1 MTDQS
6 RPADAV
12 DTVVGFARTLRAA
25 GVDATPGRVHALID
39 ALATLDPTDRN
50 HLYWAGRASLCASH
64 DDVDRYDRAFDAYFR
79 GEAPHQR
86 LRAVAPPRTSS
97 LRPSV
102 ADALPPDGAEDDA
115 GVPVSVPD
123 ASSAEVL
130 RHRDFA
136 AMDEAERALV
146 DRLLDRL
153 RLPGEVRRSRRHRP
167 GSGRS
172 LDRRRILREVLRQ
185 GGEPGRLHRRTR
197 RERPRRVVL
206 VVDVSGSMAAYATAL
221 LRFAHA
227 ASVRGVTPTE
237 VFTFGTR
244 LTRVTAELGHRDP
257 DTAMAAVSRAVPD
270 WSGGTR
276 LGPLLKELL
285 DRWGQRGL
293 VRGAVVVVLSDG
305 WERGDVALLDEQMA
319 RLARLA
325 HRVVWANP
333 RKAREGFEP
342 TAAGLVAALPH
353 VDDFV
358 SGHSVAALEELA
370 EVVLGHRRAPTGTKR
385 GVGAVDPYRARGVE
399 PP

>member
-1 MTDQS
+1 MS
-6 RPADAV
+6 ADAV

-25 GVDATPGRVHALID
+25 GVDATPGRVQALID
-39 ALATLDPTDRN
+39 ALAVLDPTDRD
-50 HLYWAGRASLCASH
+50 HLYWAGRSSLCASH
-64 DDVDRYDRAFDAYFR
+64 DDVERYDRVFDAYFQ
-79 GEAPHQR
+79 GEAPHER
-86 LRAVAPPRTSS
+86 LRAIAPPRTSS
-97 LRPSV
+97 MRPSL
-102 ADALPPDGAEDDA
+102 ADALPPDGGEDDA
-115 GVPVSVPD
+115 GVPVAVPD
-123 ASSAEVL
+123 ASAAEQL

-136 AMDEAERALV
+136 AMGDAERAMV
-146 DRLLDRL
+146 DRLLARL
-153 RLPGEVRRSRRHRP
+153 RLPGELRRSRRHQP
-167 GSGRS
+167 GGGST
-172 LDRRRILREVLRQ
+172 LDRRRILRDVLRH
-185 GGEPGRLHRRTR
+185 GDGPRRLHRHTHR
-197 RERPRRVVL
+197 RRPRRIVL
-206 VVDVSGSMAAYATAL
+206 VVDVSGSMSAYATAL

-227 ASVRGVTPTE
+227 ASARGATPTE
-237 VFTFGTR
+237 VFTLGTR
-244 LTRVTAELGHRDP
+244 LTRVTDELGHRDP

-342 TAAGLVAALPH
+342 TAAGLAAALPH

-358 SGHSVAALEELA
+358 SGHSIAALEELA
-370 EVVLGHRRAPTGTKR
+370 EVVLGRHRSPAGTKR
-385 GVGAVDPYRARGVE
+385 VVGGVAPYRDRRVDP
-399 PP
+399 P

>member
-1 MTDQS
+1 MNAETA
-6 RPADAV
+6 PADAV
-12 DTVVGFARTLRAA
+12 DTIVGFARTLRAA
-25 GVDATPGRVHALID
+25 GVAATPGRVQALID
-39 ALATLDPTDRN
+39 ALAVLDPTDRAQ
-50 HLYWAGRASLCASH
+50 LYWAGRSSLCGSH
-64 DDVDRYDRAFDAYFR
+64 DDVERYERAFEAYFG

-86 LRAVAPPRTSS
+86 LRAIAPPRTSS
-97 LRPSV
+97 LRPSL

-115 GVPVSVPD
+115 SVPVAVPD
-123 ASSAEVL
+123 ASPTEQL

-136 AMDEAERALV
+136 AMGDAERAMV
-146 DRLLDRL
+146 DLLLDRL
-153 RLPGEVRRSRRHRP
+153 RLPGELRRTRRHRP
-167 GSGRS
+167 GGRRD
-172 LDRRRILREVLRQ
+172 LDRRRILRSILRQ
-185 GGEPGRLHRRTR
+185 GGEPGRLHRRER
-197 RERPRRVVL
+197 RHRPRRVVL
-206 VVDVSGSMAAYATAL
+206 VVDVSGSMSAYATAL

-227 ASVRGVTPTE
+227 ASARGGTPTE
-237 VFTFGTR
+237 VFTLGTR
-244 LTRVTAELGHRDP
+244 LTRVTTELTHRDP

-305 WERGDVALLDEQMA
+305 WERGDIALLEQQMG

-342 TAAGLVAALPH
+342 TAAGLAASLPH

-358 SGHSVAALEELA
+358 SGHSIAALEELA
-370 EVVLGHRRAPTGTKR
+370 DVVLGLRRAPVGTNR
-385 GVGAVDPYRARGVE
+385 GSGGVDPYRARGVE